1 MIRTAEPCDPAI
13 RVESVIA
20 RLCLTSQFWQRGS
33 SSSSKNRVWA
43 TPQRGGGSGET
54 RFASGHDASRQGAD
68 LRPDRHADANRGTL
82 PLAAA
87 LDEAADGA
95 SRREAEHRE
104 RRLLFVAATRAR
116 REVKVLVSSE
126 PSPLLLV
133 AADN

>member
-1 MIRTAEPCDPAI
+1 VGR
-13 RVESVIA
+13 S
-20 RLCLTSQFWQRGS
+20 
-33 SSSSKNRVWA
+33 
-43 TPQRGGGSGET
+43 
-54 RFASGHDASRQGAD
+54 
-68 LRPDRHADANRGTL
+68 

-126 PSPLLLV
+126 PSQLLLA